1 MNFNKLLFHIERIL
15 NSLYLKQCFIIMKH
29 WAQLKPTEAF
39 GCRPTGAQQA
49 PPGAEGPVGLADG
62 NLPVPPEVDATRRHA
77 REP

>member
-1 MNFNKLLFHIERIL
+1 
-15 NSLYLKQCFIIMKH
+15 MKH